1 MSVSR
6 LLVGLAIGAGAV
18 AVALYARKVTAQGAL
33 AGSELGARETLP
45 GENVVYAP
53 EKETDGAAAA
63 HNVAA
68 AAHAAVDTAQ
78 TAAESAQGAAN
89 AAVDS
94 ARSTTSTVQRRAN
107 DLLATVK
114 AYIASARAQL
124 DLAIAEGKATAAQT
138 RLELEARFEQAKRD
152 PDSAKTAFM

>member
-18 AVALYARKVTAQGAL
+18 AVALYARKVTTQGAL
-33 AGSELGARETLP
+33 AGSEIGARETLP

-53 EKETDGAAAA
+53 EKEADGATAAQ
-63 HNVAA
+63 NVAS

-78 TAAESAQGAAN
+78 AAADTAQGAAS

-94 ARSTTSTVQRRAN
+94 ARSTTGTVQRRAN

-114 AYIASARAQL
+114 GYIASARAQL

-138 RLELEARFEQAKRD
+138 RLDLEARFEQAKRD

>member
-18 AVALYARKVTAQGAL
+18 AVALYARKVTTQGAL
-33 AGSELGARETLP
+33 AGSEIGARETLP

-53 EKETDGAAAA
+53 EKEADGATA
-63 HNVAA
+63 HNVAS

-78 TAAESAQGAAN
+78 AAADTAQGAAS
-89 AAVDS
+89 AAVGT
-94 ARSTTSTVQRRAN
+94 ARSTTATVQRRAN

-114 AYIASARAQL
+114 GYIASARAQL

-138 RLELEARFEQAKRD
+138 RLDLEARFEQAKRD
-152 PDSAKTAFM
+152 PDSAKKAFM